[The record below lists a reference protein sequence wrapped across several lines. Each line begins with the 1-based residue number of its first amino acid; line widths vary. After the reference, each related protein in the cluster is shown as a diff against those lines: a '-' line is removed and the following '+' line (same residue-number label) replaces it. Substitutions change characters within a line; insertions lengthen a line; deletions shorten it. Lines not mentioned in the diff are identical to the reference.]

1 MAAVSFLT
9 FVMSDTMQEPQYEIL
24 ETSTGYAGFFRI
36 LRYRLRHRL
45 FSGEWSRELTRELF
59 ERGHAAAVLPYDPV
73 TDRVVLTE
81 QFRIGALQ
89 APGGPWLLEIVAG
102 IIEAGETPQ
111 DVVRREAM
119 EEIGCAVSDLVSI
132 CDYHV
137 SPGGTSERIHLFCGR
152 VDASQAGGVHGVADE
167 DEDIRVVVMSADDAI
182 AHMQAGQIVSAAPII
197 ALQWLMMNR
206 ASLREN
212 WA

>member
-1 MAAVSFLT
+1 
-9 FVMSDTMQEPQYEIL
+9 MQEPQYEIL
-24 ETSTGYAGFFRI
+24 ETSTGYAGFFHI

-45 FSGEWSRELTRELF
+45 FNGGWSRVLTRELF
-59 ERGHAAAVLPYDPV
+59 ERGHAAAVLPYDPQ

-102 IIEAGETPQ
+102 MIEAGETPE
-111 DVVRREAM
+111 DVVRREAL

-152 VDASQAGGVHGVADE
+152 VDASQAGGVHGAADE
-167 DEDIRVVVMSADDAI
+167 DEDIRVVVMPADDAI
-182 AHMQAGQIVSAAPII
+182 AHLQAGKIVSAAPII
-197 ALQWLMMNR
+197 VLQWLMMNR
-206 ASLREN
+206 ASLREDWRKTGRN
-212 WA
+212 S

>member
-1 MAAVSFLT
+1 
-9 FVMSDTMQEPQYEIL
+9 MQDPQYEIL
-24 ETSTGYAGFFRI
+24 ETSTGYAGFFHI

-45 FSGEWSRELTRELF
+45 FNGGWSRVLTRELF
-59 ERGHAAAVLPYDPV
+59 ERGHAAAVLPYDPE
-73 TDRVVLTE
+73 TDQVVLTE

-102 IIEAGETPQ
+102 MMEAGETPE
-111 DVVRREAM
+111 DVVRREAV
-119 EEIGCAVSDLVSI
+119 EEIGCAVGDLVSI

-152 VDASQAGGVHGVADE
+152 VNASGAGGVHGSADE
-167 DEDIRVVVMSADDAI
+167 DEDIRVVVMPADDAI
-182 AHMQAGQIVSAAPII
+182 AHMQAGKIVSAAPII
-197 ALQWLMMNR
+197 ALQWLIMNR

>member
-1 MAAVSFLT
+1 
-9 FVMSDTMQEPQYEIL
+9 MQEPQYEIL
-24 ETSTGYAGFFRI
+24 ETVTGYDGFFRI

-45 FSGEWSRELTRELF
+45 FRGGWSRVLTRELF
-59 ERGHAAAVLPYDPV
+59 ERGHAAAVLPYDPE
-73 TDRVVLTE
+73 TDQVVLAE

-102 IIEAGETPQ
+102 IIEVGETPEA
-111 DVVRREAM
+111 VVRREAI
-119 EEIGCAVSDLVSI
+119 EEIGCAVGELMSI

-152 VDASQAGGVHGVADE
+152 VDASQAGGVHGLGDE

-182 AHMQAGQIVSAAPII
+182 AHMQAGKIVSAAPII
-197 ALQWLMMNR
+197 ALQWLTMHR
-206 ASLREN
+206 ASLREH
-212 WA
+212 WCKAS